1 MCVAARTAPKAKGV
15 DNLETLL
22 VSGEEK
28 DRLSAEMR
36 RIAVEAGMAF
46 FDRDA
51 GCLEKAPVVLLLG
64 QKVKPIGV
72 KPCGYCGHGDCAACA
87 QNGGQC
93 AISIGDLGIAIGSA
107 YLVSQATLEVSH
119 LLIPPRGVEKE
130 VARFDAALA
139 AIRQDF
145 ADLKASMAAADLS
158 AFVDLHLMILADP
171 ELSEVPRQIIRER
184 RCNAEWAIV
193 QQMGLLVEQFEKI
206 DDVYLRERS
215 YDVRQV
221 VERVVRELAGHSGG
235 RLGKGIKGENLIV
248 VAHDLSPADVIAFRE
263 HNFASFITDA
273 GGATSHTAIL
283 ARGMNI
289 PAVLGLHNARQLIH
303 D

>member
-1 MCVAARTAPKAKGV
+1 MIITSQDAEQRGLEQVADLMCVAARTAPKAKGV

-130 VARFDAALA
+130 VARFDAAQRMSGRTPDKFVALA
-139 AIRQDF
+139 
-145 ADLKASMAAADLS
+145 
-158 AFVDLHLMILADP
+158 H
-171 ELSEVPRQIIRER
+171 
-184 RCNAEWAIV
+184 
-193 QQMGLLVEQFEKI
+193 GL
-206 DDVYLRERS
+206 
-215 YDVRQV
+215 
-221 VERVVRELAGHSGG
+221 
-235 RLGKGIKGENLIV
+235 N
-248 VAHDLSPADVIAFRE
+248 
-263 HNFASFITDA
+263 
-273 GGATSHTAIL
+273 
-283 ARGMNI
+283 
-289 PAVLGLHNARQLIH
+289 
-303 D
+303 